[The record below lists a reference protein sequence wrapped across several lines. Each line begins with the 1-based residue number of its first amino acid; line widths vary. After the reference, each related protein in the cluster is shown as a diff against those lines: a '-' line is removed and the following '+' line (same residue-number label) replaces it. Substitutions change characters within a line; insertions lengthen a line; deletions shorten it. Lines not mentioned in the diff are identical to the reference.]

1 MFLPNLFGSP
11 GSRMYRTGD
20 LGRYLADGNIEF
32 LGRLDQQV
40 KIRGFRIEPEEVEN
54 AIMRCAGVSAAVVVA
69 REDEPGDKRLV
80 AYVVSVQEQPT
91 PTVVQLR
98 GQLQASLPEYMLP
111 SAWVFVQA
119 LPLTPN
125 GKIDRKALPAPEH
138 SRSGLGTEYEAP
150 RNATEELLANIWAD
164 VLKLDRVGIHDNFFA
179 LGGHS
184 LLAIQAVNRIGKAF
198 AGELAVRTLFE
209 QATVATLA
217 MHLDEQQ
224 RSPALHS
231 APPLKATPGW
241 SAVAVLCAGA
251 AVVPGPSGTRQHRL
265 LHGSGG
271 AVEGTTRRT
280 GAANGVDGLGGS
292 SRELAHSCGDRR
304 RNRRPTH
311 RSTGLC
317 GTDAPGLR
325 LLAARVRRQA
335 A

>member
-184 LLAIQAVNRIGKAF
+184 LLAVK
-198 AGELAVRTLFE
+198 LATRVRTGL
-209 QATVATLA
+209 VAHARLRDVLEHPTIFHFCA
-217 MHLDEQQ
+217 HLDAMRQASESDA
-224 RSPALHS
+224 RALEPIRALPRR
-231 APPLKATPGW
+231 APPK
-241 SAVAVLCAGA
+241 
-251 AVVPGPSGTRQHRL
+251 R
-265 LHGSGG
+265 
-271 AVEGTTRRT
+271 
-280 GAANGVDGLGGS
+280 
-292 SRELAHSCGDRR
+292 
-304 RNRRPTH
+304 
-311 RSTGLC
+311 
-317 GTDAPGLR
+317 
-325 LLAARVRRQA
+325 
-335 A
+335 